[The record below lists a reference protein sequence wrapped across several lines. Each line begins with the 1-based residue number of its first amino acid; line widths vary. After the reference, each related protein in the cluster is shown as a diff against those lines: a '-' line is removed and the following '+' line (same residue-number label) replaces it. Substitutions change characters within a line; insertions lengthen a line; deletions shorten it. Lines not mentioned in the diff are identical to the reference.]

1 MEKEALLKIILQDIK
16 ELETLVNT
24 FTGKELIPD
33 VFMQLAR
40 SKTQGILSEI
50 DLLDQLEKHV
60 FSRVNEPV
68 TPIQAFVSAPF
79 PAPPVS
85 EIPVTATS
93 VPEPQPRIA
102 EPLPPPPVKEE
113 PILTID
119 EEPVVAVKASPT
131 PTVKEPVKTESS
143 QDNGRNQAIL
153 GDVLGKNK
161 HSFNELLAQKKDS
174 DNIPKF
180 HKPIEDLRKAI
191 GINDRFLYQRELFGG
206 NADLFNQTIEQL
218 NTMNNFDSAEGFLL
232 GNFNWDH
239 NNQAVVAFKELVK
252 RRFIK

>member
-50 DLLDQLEKHV
+50 DLLDQLEKHI
-60 FSRVNEPV
+60 FSKVNEPV
-68 TPIQAFVSAPF
+68 TPVQTIASAPIQ
-79 PAPPVS
+79 APPVS
-85 EIPVTATS
+85 EKPLIAVT
-93 VPEPQPRIA
+93 VPEPQPRIE
-102 EPLPPPPVKEE
+102 EPLPTPQVKEE
-113 PILTID
+113 PILTI
-119 EEPVVAVKASPT
+119 EEAPAVTVKATPT
-131 PTVKEPVKTESS
+131 PMVKETVKAEST

-161 HSFNELLAQKKDS
+161 HSFNELLAQKKET

-218 NTMNNFDSAEGFLL
+218 NSMNNFDSAEGFLV

-239 NNQAVVAFKELVK
+239 HNHTVVAFKELIK